1 MPYLHDI
8 VFLLE
13 NTPLL
18 KGDTVLDIPK
28 EEKSEDKG
36 SNDADLGNSGPK
48 KDGLEKEGTVIKT
61 EEPSKNNS
69 TSDDTKP
76 SSVLQESKSAA
87 EAGLAAVKEDEDV
100 TSDKIIPKPPA
111 AEATNSEQ
119 PRPSQ
124 IQRPSQTKRQTKT
137 RDSSVHSK
145 LRESKLFANR
155 SAMMD
160 AKTASVA
167 SDILKEEEKKINFQ
181 RFYDIFSVAAELER
195 YRRSSYHKILVSGK
209 TSSCTLLQHIRFM
222 SKRDD
227 SSIGTLVT
235 FNSGMLPDDN
245 PVLNSEAA
253 IKNIKKIVNLLA
265 GVEA

>member
-18 KGDTVLDIPK
+18 KGDTLLDLPK
-28 EEKSEDKG
+28 EEKSEDQG
-36 SNDADLGNSGPK
+36 SKDADLGTSDPK
-48 KDGLEKEGTVIKT
+48 KEGQEKEKIVIKT
-61 EEPSKNNS
+61 EETPKENS
-69 TSDDTKP
+69 TSEDVKAP
-76 SSVLQESKSAA
+76 SILQDSKSAA
-87 EAGLAAVKEDEDV
+87 EAGLAAVKEDEEV
-100 TSDKIIPKPPA
+100 TSDKFIPKPSA
-111 AEATNSEQ
+111 SESTNSEQ

-137 RDSSVHSK
+137 RDSVVHSK
-145 LRESKLFANR
+145 LLESKLFANR
-155 SAMMD
+155 SVMMD

-181 RFYDIFSVAAELER
+181 KFYDIFSVAAELER

-265 GVEA
+265 GVE